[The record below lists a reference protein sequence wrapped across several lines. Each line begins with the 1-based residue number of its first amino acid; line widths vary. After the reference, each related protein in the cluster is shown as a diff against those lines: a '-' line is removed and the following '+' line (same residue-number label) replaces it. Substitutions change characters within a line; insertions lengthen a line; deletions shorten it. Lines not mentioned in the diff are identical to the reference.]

1 MEWTPDEEA
10 IIRARS
16 GTEFFLASFND
27 AQRRNC
33 SQSGVLVDQPLKP
46 PRDTNVNDIDR
57 KYFVLH
63 KFIGDIVWMSG
74 VYDDDEFEDE
84 EGAEMLAIKTP
95 PLETPF
101 MLPPELPPPEPPP
114 PPPPPPPELDP
125 PELSHSVDALPPA
138 AGKIQA
144 DHAPLSSWY
153 EHAAIVLSLSVI
165 RVPLNWVQHLAVAAS
180 LLDQHAN

>member
-1 MEWTPDEEA
+1 MKRYGVSIHFMRRMNIFKA

-84 EGAEMLAIKTP
+84 EGAEMYVTEDNIDLIMAKLCAPEMHLVPREREAMFGTRIGLVHKDKVGEINLCGLLVFTFFGVLEIDGWKSISLASKP
-95 PLETPF
+95 SP
-101 MLPPELPPPEPPP
+101 
-114 PPPPPPPELDP
+114 
-125 PELSHSVDALPPA
+125 H
-138 AGKIQA
+138 KKK
-144 DHAPLSSWY
+144 
-153 EHAAIVLSLSVI
+153 
-165 RVPLNWVQHLAVAAS
+165 
-180 LLDQHAN
+180 